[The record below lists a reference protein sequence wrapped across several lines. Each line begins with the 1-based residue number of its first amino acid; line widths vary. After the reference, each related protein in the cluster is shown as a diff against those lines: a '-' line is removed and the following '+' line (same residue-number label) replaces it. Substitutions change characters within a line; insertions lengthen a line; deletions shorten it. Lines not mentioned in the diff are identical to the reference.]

1 MGSVKIDIGRK
12 RKKRNKKLFRFTL
25 ITSIIAAVVLFIFF
39 VFRTTEITYEGNKK
53 ANEEDLNEYIFSGS
67 NPNTLMY
74 SIFGNK
80 NKNIP
85 FISSYDVN
93 ILWPNK
99 IHVVV
104 HEKELLACFYYAG
117 VYEYVDE
124 SGNVVDS
131 SGNLYDS
138 SPIIEGITF
147 DNLTWIKTTCK

>member
-25 ITSIIAAVVLFIFF
+25 ITSIIAAIVLFIFF

-104 HEKELLACFYYAG
+104 HEK
-117 VYEYVDE
+117 
-124 SGNVVDS
+124 
-131 SGNLYDS
+131 
-138 SPIIEGITF
+138 
-147 DNLTWIKTTCK
+147 